1 MESFFKSRREP
12 VHQGFLKEHQGQKY
26 HANQKQ
32 GNQQL
37 SGRLNHLF
45 GRTMAVELRIL
56 ERGGFGRRKF
66 AGVQISCVQEARG
79 RVDSRRV

>member
-1 MESFFKSRREP
+1 MERVFKFRREP
-12 VHQGFLKEHQGQKY
+12 VHQRFLKEHQGQKY

-32 GNQQL
+32 GNQHL
-37 SGRLNHLF
+37 SGRLNYLF
-45 GRTMAVELRIL
+45 GRTVAVELRIL

>member
-1 MESFFKSRREP
+1 MERFFKFRREP
-12 VHQGFLKEHQGQKY
+12 VHQSFLKEHQGQKY

-32 GNQQL
+32 SNQHL

-45 GRTMAVELRIL
+45 GRTVAVELRIL
-56 ERGGFGRRKF
+56 ERGCFSLWRF
-66 AGVQISCVQEARG
+66 TGVQISCVQEARG

>member
-1 MESFFKSRREP
+1 MERFFKSRREP

-32 GNQQL
+32 GNQHL

-45 GRTMAVELRIL
+45 GRTVAVELRIL
-56 ERGGFGRRKF
+56 ERGGFSLRRF

-79 RVDSRRV
+79 RVDLR